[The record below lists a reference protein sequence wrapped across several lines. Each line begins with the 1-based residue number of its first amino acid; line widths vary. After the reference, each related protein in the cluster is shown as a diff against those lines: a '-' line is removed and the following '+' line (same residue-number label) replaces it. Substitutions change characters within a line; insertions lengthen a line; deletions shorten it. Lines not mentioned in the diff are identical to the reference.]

1 MAGISAYATEFAPVG
16 SKWVRCSKFYHL
28 INQDIFESKAEIEM
42 DGKKVK
48 QIENITINHRTAPD
62 NISKMTPDTTIGYA
76 YAYNVGDSVFYK
88 QQDEFVLLFVYNR
101 NAGDTLNLQW
111 VEGLPGKEYTAVIK
125 DVELQENGAKRYT
138 ISYLSPNDEW
148 SPMGDAIFEDGLGV
162 VAYKINGQELSCS
175 VDYPIYAMTVANDNP
190 KLVYTQ
196 NQYGLKVYDETIYKE
211 LTSVNTVNSE
221 GNTTYYDKVSDKFII
236 KNNQFVKGELL
247 SIKGELIKSFTSN
260 EFSLAN
266 ISQHMIIAKLYLN
279 NGSVEIQKIVR

>member
-1 MAGISAYATEFAPVG
+1 M
-16 SKWVRCSKFYHL
+16 
-28 INQDIFESKAEIEM
+28 
-42 DGKKVK
+42 
-48 QIENITINHRTAPD
+48 
-62 NISKMTPDTTIGYA
+62 
-76 YAYNVGDSVFYK
+76 
-88 QQDEFVLLFVYNR
+88 
-101 NAGDTLNLQW
+101 
-111 VEGLPGKEYTAVIK
+111 EGLPGKEYPAVIK

-175 VDYPIYAMTVANDNP
+175 VDYPIYAMTVANNNP

-211 LTSVNTVNSE
+211 LTSVNTVNSD
-221 GNTTYYDKVSDKFII
+221 GNTIYYDKVSDKFII